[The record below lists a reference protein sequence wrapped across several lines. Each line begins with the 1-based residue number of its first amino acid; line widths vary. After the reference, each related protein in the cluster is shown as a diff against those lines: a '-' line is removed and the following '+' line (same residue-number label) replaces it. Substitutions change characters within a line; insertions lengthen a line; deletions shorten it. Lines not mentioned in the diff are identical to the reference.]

1 MSRKPYS
8 EQDIRIIDKLIKA
21 GYGWRAFAL
30 NVKKQGWITE
40 KQSAALC
47 HMANNLSAQYV
58 KATSPKYGTSRNS
71 KRDYGDE
78 DNFEGFDYGGQGE
91 YF

>member
-1 MSRKPYS
+1 MSRGQYS
-8 EQDIRIIDKLIKA
+8 EQDLRIIDKLIKA

-30 NVKKQGWITE
+30 NVQNQGWITK
-40 KQSAALC
+40 KQSDTLC
-47 HMANNLSAQYV
+47 HMANNLSAQHV
-58 KATSPKYGTSRNS
+58 KATSPKYGRSGYRGS
-71 KRDYGDE
+71 YGDE